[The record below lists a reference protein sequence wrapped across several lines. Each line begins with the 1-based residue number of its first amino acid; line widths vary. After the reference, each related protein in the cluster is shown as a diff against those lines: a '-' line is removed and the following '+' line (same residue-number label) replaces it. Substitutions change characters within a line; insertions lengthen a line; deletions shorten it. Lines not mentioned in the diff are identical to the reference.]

1 MINVFAV
8 ALKGRVY
15 FLFAEMKGISPINI
29 AVFHEGNIGIITV
42 VLFLKEA
49 VVETGVDHKKDVIEI
64 KGMSNGVLIEENLF
78 LVLT

>member
-15 FLFAEMKGISPINI
+15 FLFAEMESISPINI

-49 VVETGVDHKKDVIEI
+49 VVETRVDHKKDVIEI
-64 KGMSNGVLIEENLF
+64 KGMSNGMLIEENLF
-78 LVLT
+78 LVLA